1 VDGGDRLYRKKSSI
15 RGDFIMRDQSL
26 KAAEILLV
34 EDNLDDVEITLRAF
48 RKARVANTV
57 HVVRDGQE
65 ALDFLFREG
74 DHGDRADAPQP
85 DVILLDLNLPKVNGL
100 EVLEK
105 IRASDGLST
114 IPVIVLTVSE
124 RQEDVNK
131 SYKLGAN
138 TFITKPVDFEKFA
151 HAMEVLGEYWM
162 VIAKLPPKEA

>member
-1 VDGGDRLYRKKSSI
+1 
-15 RGDFIMRDQSL
+15 MRDQSL
-26 KAAEILLV
+26 KPAEILLV

-48 RKARVANTV
+48 RKVRVANTV

-100 EVLEK
+100 EVLDK

-124 RQEDVNK
+124 RQEDVDK

-138 TFITKPVDFEKFA
+138 TFITKPVDFEKFV

-162 VIAKLPPKEA
+162 VIAKLPPREA

>member
-1 VDGGDRLYRKKSSI
+1 
-15 RGDFIMRDQSL
+15 MRDQSL
-26 KAAEILLV
+26 KPAEILLV

-48 RKARVANTV
+48 RKVRVANTV

-74 DHGDRADAPQP
+74 DYSDRADAPQP

-100 EVLEK
+100 EVLHK

-114 IPVIVLTVSE
+114 IPIIVLTVSE
-124 RQEDVNK
+124 RQEDVRK

-138 TFITKPVDFEKFA
+138 TYITKPMDFEKFV
-151 HAMEVLGEYWM
+151 HAMDILDEYWM

>member
-1 VDGGDRLYRKKSSI
+1 
-15 RGDFIMRDQSL
+15 MRDQRL
-26 KAAEILLV
+26 KPAEILLV

-48 RKARVANTV
+48 RKVRLANTV

-65 ALDFLFREG
+65 ALDFLSREG
-74 DHGDRADAPQP
+74 DYSDRADAPQP

-100 EVLEK
+100 EVLGK

-124 RQEDVNK
+124 RQEDVDK

-138 TFITKPVDFEKFA
+138 TFITKPVDFEKFV

>member
-1 VDGGDRLYRKKSSI
+1 
-15 RGDFIMRDQSL
+15 MRDQSL

>member
-1 VDGGDRLYRKKSSI
+1 
-15 RGDFIMRDQSL
+15 MRDQGL
-26 KAAEILLV
+26 KPAEILLV
-34 EDNLDDVEITLRAF
+34 EDNLDDVDITLRAF
-48 RKARVANTV
+48 RKVRVANTV

-74 DHGDRADAPQP
+74 DYGDRADAPQP

-100 EVLEK
+100 EVLDK

-124 RQEDVNK
+124 GQEDVGK

-138 TFITKPVDFEKFA
+138 TYITKPVDFEKFV
-151 HAMEVLGEYWM
+151 HAMEILGEYWM
-162 VIAKLPPKEA
+162 VIAKLPPKET

>member
-1 VDGGDRLYRKKSSI
+1 
-15 RGDFIMRDQSL
+15 MRDQGL
-26 KAAEILLV
+26 KPAEILLV

-48 RKARVANTV
+48 RKVRLANTV

-65 ALDFLFREG
+65 ALDFLFRDG

-100 EVLEK
+100 EVLDK
-105 IRASDGLST
+105 IRASNGLST

-124 RQEDVNK
+124 GQEDVRR

-138 TFITKPVDFEKFA
+138 TYITKPVDFEKFV
-151 HAMEVLGEYWM
+151 HAMEILGEYWM

>member
-1 VDGGDRLYRKKSSI
+1 M
-15 RGDFIMRDQSL
+15 IMRDQSL
-26 KAAEILLV
+26 RPAEILLV
-34 EDNLDDVEITLRAF
+34 EDSLDDVEITVRAF
-48 RKARVANTV
+48 RKVRLANTV

-65 ALDFLFREG
+65 ALDFLSREG
-74 DHGDRADAPQP
+74 DYSDRADAPQP

-114 IPVIVLTVSE
+114 MPVIVLTVSE
-124 RQEDVNK
+124 QQEDVRK

-138 TFITKPVDFEKFA
+138 TFITKPVDFEKFV
-151 HAMEVLGEYWM
+151 HAMEILGEYWM